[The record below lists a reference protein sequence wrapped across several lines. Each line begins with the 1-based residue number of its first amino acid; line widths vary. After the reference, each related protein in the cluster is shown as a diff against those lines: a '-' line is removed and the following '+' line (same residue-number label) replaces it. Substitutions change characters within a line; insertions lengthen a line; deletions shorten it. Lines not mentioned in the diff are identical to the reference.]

1 MTRAR
6 QWRKRV
12 VIAALVLVGA
22 FGVLGRTHAARA
34 DEGQAAPRVR
44 RIDVRVRPIFDVAD
58 DELFDGF
65 PYSWVNALKIPTYEY
80 VVRDEVLLKPGDA
93 LDERLL
99 RESERNIRLLGYLR
113 EVHITA
119 IPVEPGVVDLAVV
132 AQETW
137 TFQPQFNLA
146 GGGGE
151 VVGTAGLQENDF
163 LGLGKQLRTFFT
175 HDVERDQIQ
184 LQYADPRILRSRYR
198 TALEFDQLTDGR
210 FRYASLEQP
219 FYAYD
224 TRQAYGASAFDSAG
238 TDHLYDLGRTVREW
252 RHLER
257 GVTATYGLRLNATG
271 PVAHRLIG
279 AYTYHEDR
287 FGEVEPTPSSELPG
301 DRRRSG
307 LSLTWQWVE
316 DDYVTRR
323 NVRSFGVQEDYALGW
338 NSSLGFGVQPEA
350 LGSDRDTQSFAAA
363 WHHGLAS
370 ERWIVLLDLGASSRI
385 RDGGTENLVGSWWLE
400 GYFTGLPRQTIAF
413 QWRGEASHRRDPE
426 DRFVV
431 GGLNG
436 LRGYPDRF
444 VNGDGGSLV
453 HVEDRV
459 FIWERILGLASL
471 GAVAFYDAALPIDE
485 EDPLEIHALRQSVGV
500 GLRVG
505 LPASAIGKVL
515 RLDVGFA
522 LNSTEDE
529 SRLNVSFGTGQ
540 VFDLATR
547 LR

>member
-1 MTRAR
+1 MTCTRH
-6 QWRKRV
+6 WRKQLALAV
-12 VIAALVLVGA
+12 VLLAGLATSLVSSV
-22 FGVLGRTHAARA
+22 ARA
-34 DEGQAAPRVR
+34 DAVEPAPRIR
-44 RIDVRVRPIFDVAD
+44 RVDVRVRPIFDVAD
-58 DELFDGF
+58 DELFDDA
-65 PYSWVNALKIPTYEY
+65 PYTWVNALKIPTYAY
-80 VVRDEVLLKPGDA
+80 VVRDEVLLRPGDVF
-93 LDERLL
+93 DERLL

-113 EVHITA
+113 EVHITPV
-119 IPVEPGVVDLAVV
+119 PVEPGVVDLLVV

-163 LGLGKQLRTFFT
+163 LGLGKQMRAFFT
-175 HDVERDQIQ
+175 HDVERDEIQ
-184 LQYADPRILRSRYR
+184 LQYADSRILRSRYR
-198 TALEFDQLTDGR
+198 TALEFDQLSDGR
-210 FRYASLEQP
+210 FRYASLDKP
-219 FYAYD
+219 FYSYD
-224 TRQAYGASAFDSAG
+224 TRQSYGTSTFDSAG
-238 TDHLYDLGRTVREW
+238 TDHLYELGRTVREW

-257 GVTATYGLRLNATG
+257 GVTATYGLRLNPAG

-279 AYTYHEDR
+279 AYSYHEDR
-287 FGEVEPTPSSELPG
+287 FGELEAAPASELPD

-316 DDYVTRR
+316 DRYVTRR

-338 NSSLGFGVQPEA
+338 SSSVGFGVQPEIF
-350 LGSDRDTQSFAAA
+350 GSRYDTQSFAAT

-370 ERWIVLLDLGASSRI
+370 DRWIVLLDLGAVSRI
-385 RDGGTENLVGSWWLE
+385 RDASTENLVGSWWLE
-400 GYFTGLPRQTIAF
+400 GYFTGLPRQTLAF

-485 EDPLEIHALRQSVGV
+485 EAPIRIHELRQSVGV